1 MKLAQNIRNYV
12 VTKIFG
18 LAEAMAS
25 AGYTAT
31 DPLGI
36 SPTHDGETE
45 SVHDVL
51 EGVLPDTFRLFGE
64 PRSKQGVLLA
74 VQSANL
80 PELPVIVTGK
90 HRACALCLVWAL
102 TEQRPSPSTVD
113 VSDDKDAQLRENA
126 GRELT
131 ARMSMRDIAIA
142 CLAARDR
149 YPTESAIMAAGVRR
163 GTAQYAFGVLAL
175 TELGMD
181 KDKALAL
188 SYSDGAKIRKAVAL
202 GLSLEQA
209 LENLKP
215 RPTAGKSLK
224 RADLEALAAASKG
237 SVFEPLLTAIL
248 AGSVEAAR
256 AAITSK

>member
-1 MKLAQNIRNYV
+1 MKLAKNIRDYIV
-12 VTKIFG
+12 GKIFG
-18 LAEAMAS
+18 LAEAMFS

-31 DPLGI
+31 DPLGVSSSYNDEI
-36 SPTHDGETE
+36 ET
-45 SVHDVL
+45 VHDVL
-51 EGVLPDTFRLFGE
+51 ESVLPDTFKLFGE
-64 PRSKQGVLLA
+64 PQTKAGVLLA
-74 VQSANL
+74 VQSADL
-80 PELPVIVTGK
+80 PDLPVIVTGK
-90 HRACALCLVWAL
+90 HRACAVALVWAL

-188 SYSDGAKIRKAVAL
+188 SYSDGAKIRKACSL
-202 GLSLEQA
+202 GLTLEQA

-237 SVFEPLLTAIL
+237 TPFEPLLTAIL
-248 AGSVEAAR
+248 AGSLEAAR
-256 AAITSK
+256 AAISS